1 MTYTEHFSLKSGFK
15 KKVLTLNMISVLN
28 RDLKKIL
35 LTQDFTLP
43 GYQVYQLPS
52 YQVTKLLSYQVT
64 KLLSYQVT
72 KLPSYRVFKFPG
84 FQVA

>member
-1 MTYTEHFSLKSGFK
+1 MTYTEHDFSLKYGFK
-15 KKVLTLNMISVLN
+15 KIVLTPNVISVLN

-52 YQVTKLLSYQVT
+52 YQVTKLLSYQVI
-64 KLLSYQVT
+64 KIPSYQVT
-72 KLPSYRVFKFPG
+72 K
-84 FQVA
+84 